1 MSHLSATIIVLAL
14 LRLYLMYSHDVNCT
28 HPYCSDLATYK
39 VAARWSDGRFA
50 ELKTYGF
57 ACSDHL
63 GEVFQEAEN
72 RRLDYTLCPGEVTE
86 EMAIYRF
93 EPGKRDRQLKRLWD
107 LEENYRT

>member
-1 MSHLSATIIVLAL
+1 
-14 LRLYLMYSHDVNCT
+14 MYSHDVRCT

-50 ELKTYGF
+50 ELKVYGF

-63 GEVFQEAEN
+63 EEVFQEAEN
-72 RRLDYTLCPGEVTE
+72 RRLDYSVCPGETIE

-93 EPGKRDRQLKRLWD
+93 EPGKRDRQLQRLAG
-107 LEENYRT
+107 LEENYRDRPRRRP

>member
-1 MSHLSATIIVLAL
+1 MSHLSATIIVLAP

-107 LEENYRT
+107 LEVNYRT

>member
-1 MSHLSATIIVLAL
+1 
-14 LRLYLMYSHDVNCT
+14 MYSHGVKCS
-28 HPYCSDLATYK
+28 HSYCSDLATYK

-63 GEVFQEAEN
+63 GEVFQEAED
-72 RRLDYTLCPGEVTE
+72 RRVDYALLPGEVIG
-86 EMAIYRF
+86 EMTIFRF
-93 EPGKRDRQLKRLWD
+93 EPGKRAGQLQRIRG

>member
-1 MSHLSATIIVLAL
+1 MSHLSATIIVLAP

-28 HPYCSDLATYK
+28 HPYCSDLANYK
-39 VAARWSDGRFA
+39 VAARWSDGRIA

-72 RRLDYTLCPGEVTE
+72 RRVDYTLCPGEVIE

-93 EPGKRDRQLKRLWD
+93 EPGTRDRQLQRLWG